1 MASQRRAGIL
11 YLKLNGQM
19 LDAKGNFTYNPGVAK
34 REAIIG
40 ADVIHGFKETPQVP
54 FIEGEITDRGNLDVA
69 ALVSITGA
77 TVTIDLANGKVVS
90 LTEAWFAGDGN
101 IQTEEANIA
110 VRFEGTDCEEVP
122 AS

>member
-54 FIEGEITDRGNLDVA
+54 FIEGEITDRGSLDLK
-69 ALVSITGA
+69 ALFSTDDA
-77 TVTIDLANGKVVS
+77 TVTIELAHGKTFV
-90 LTEAWFAGDGN
+90 LRNAWFAGDGN
-101 IQTEEANIA
+101 AQTEEANVQI
-110 VRFEGTDCEEVP
+110 RFEGKSGEEILP
-122 AS
+122 